1 MHPRS
6 LSLFGILV
14 SLAAPVVAQQPSVV
28 DLTPTVPP
36 DVPWPQLAND
46 SGAVSGPGT
55 VFANTGSGRGQALA
69 DILGPDP
76 NDPGN
81 PGLVGPPD
89 GILDLIQ
96 VNSNSPPLP
105 LGAAPGEEIV
115 AGVGNVHFACVVY
128 RGSDDGRFTDV
139 TDAVMPGDPDGFDIK
154 YPCGSPWGVVAGDYD
169 GDGDIDLYFPCG
181 GFNLDS
187 PNTLLGNNGDG
198 TFTNVSAL
206 LGFSA
211 VQASFCATSIDFDRD
226 GDLDIYE
233 ANGSAV
239 LPTFWGGSP
248 QPDAVAR
255 LFENNFNSFPDVAA
269 TAGVDLR
276 GNGFSCTTSDL
287 DLDGWPDLVLSCFRQ
302 WNKLFYSNGDGTF
315 NFMLPASSPLSNFTM
330 ESALEPDPAFPGTE
344 DFGTLPPQLAGLLP
358 FQPFWSMPVDAEDF
372 NGDGWPDLMLSAWS
386 QQLPDGNDQSAE
398 GAFFL
403 PWDSSRLFINRGDQD
418 GDGVG
423 DGLFRDVTDDV
434 GIGHIGGCM
443 GHIAGDFNGDGFMDM
458 YLGGGG
464 PQLGAH
470 LEEDYLY
477 INNGPS
483 WPEDFQADPDQ
494 PLGQVFYEV
503 GALAGTYANNYM
515 AHGLTSYT
523 NDLGRT
529 DILVGNGGPA
539 LFNDGQANVYYR
551 NVANDD
557 GSTPGTL
564 RVALEP
570 DVSPPGAYGAK
581 IEVIRDGA
589 SDLGRTLL
597 RERRSGVAFSSHN
610 DAPLAFGM
618 DDAGALFVN
627 VDWPSGIQQGRFLWL
642 EQNTQAES
650 IVLAEPELSLG
661 MSFHVPPGGDLRA
674 VVNIEQTGANPVATQ
689 MLFLSLFE
697 TGGFFVPLL
706 FINVVPLLI
715 VEPDMPLEFVADLP
729 MLPRSLYLVALAEF
743 GTSNVLAVRGVWHDP
758 DNLPSPP
765 AESSEES
772 SEESEG
778 VSPLARVARR
788 HLGLYGRLELQAESI
803 RIAPAANPIEWQTT
817 ELTGTGT
824 RDLARGASLN
834 WKGERVWIEFR
845 EPGVAS
851 LVFQDD
857 GPILVVGGSMSC
869 CDAAAE
875 GPSQLVSFDGIQ
887 GRLHADGVA
896 YSRAGVRESV
906 AASVPTSHPK

>member
-1 MHPRS
+1 MYPSSHS
-6 LSLFGILV
+6 LLGILV
-14 SLAAPVVAQQPSVV
+14 TLVAPVAAQQPSVV

-36 DVPWPQLAND
+36 DVAWPQLSND
-46 SGAVSGPGT
+46 SGSVSGPGT

-76 NDPGN
+76 ADPGN
-81 PGLVGPPD
+81 PALVGPPD

-105 LGAAPGEEIV
+105 LGAEPGEEIV
-115 AGVGNVHFACVVY
+115 AGVGNVHFSCVVY

-169 GDGDIDLYFPCG
+169 GDGDLDLYFPCG

-198 TFTNVSAL
+198 TFANVSAL

-211 VQASFCATSIDFDRD
+211 VQASFCATSIDYDRD

-255 LFENNFNSFPDVAA
+255 LFRNDFSSFSDVAPA
-269 TAGVDLR
+269 AGLDLR

-302 WNKLFYSNGDGTF
+302 WNKLFYSKGDGTF

-330 ESALEPDPAFPGTE
+330 DSALEPDPAFPGTE
-344 DFGTLPPQLAGLLP
+344 DFATLPSELSGRLP

-372 NGDGWPDLMLSAWS
+372 NGDGWPDLMVSAWS

-398 GAFFL
+398 GALFL
-403 PWDSSRLFINRGDQD
+403 PWDSSRLYLNRGDQD
-418 GDGVG
+418 GDGQG

-434 GIGHIGGCM
+434 GIAHIGGCM

-494 PLGQVFYEV
+494 PLNQVFYEI

-523 NDLGRT
+523 NDAGRT

-551 NVANDD
+551 NVANSD

-564 RVALEP
+564 RVQLEP
-570 DVSPPGAYGAK
+570 DVSPPGAYGAA

-589 SDLGRTLL
+589 EDLGRTLL

-610 DAPLAFGM
+610 DAPLSFGM
-618 DDAGALFVN
+618 GDAGALFVN

-642 EQNTQAES
+642 EQNTQAEA
-650 IVLAEPELSLG
+650 IVMEEPELSLG
-661 MSFHVPPGGDLRA
+661 MDFFVPPGSTDLRA
-674 VVNIEQTGANPVATQ
+674 VVTMEQTGADPLPVY
-689 MLFLSLFE
+689 MVFLSLYE
-697 TGGFFVPLL
+697 TGGFFVPLF
-706 FINVVPLLI
+706 FINVAPFLLLQ
-715 VEPDMPLEFVADLP
+715 PDMPLEFVADLP
-729 MLPRSLYLVALAEF
+729 MLPRSIYVVGLAEF
-743 GTSNVLAVRGVWHDP
+743 GTADVLAMRAVWHDP

-765 AESSEES
+765 AEAAEPTDAF
-772 SEESEG
+772 G
-778 VSPLARVARR
+778 PVPRR
-788 HLGLYGRLELQAESI
+788 HLGIHGRVELEAKEL
-803 RIAPAANPIEWQTT
+803 RVAAGRAPIEWETVP
-817 ELTGTGT
+817 LVGTG
-824 RDLARGASLN
+824 RRELARGATLT
-834 WKGERVWIEFR
+834 WKGSRVWMDFR
-845 EPGVAS
+845 EPGVGS
-851 LVFQDD
+851 VVFQDD
-857 GPILVVGGSMSC
+857 GPVLVVGGSMSC

-875 GPSQLVSFDGIQ
+875 SSSDLVSFGAIDGLL
-887 GRLHADGVA
+887 RVDGVDYTA
-896 YSRAGVRESV
+896 TGLR
-906 AASVPTSHPK
+906 PN